1 MAGGR
6 RGPGRPQL
14 SRSMPPPPLHATNVA
29 QSSGNNVQTTSIR
42 HRGNNSSSGSGV
54 LHTTLIP
61 IAPIHHPAFPPLPPN
76 SNFTFELSVVMYLLT
91 ALCMQYMNI
100 YKTTWWLPSY
110 PATYSLNFYLVDP
123 YLFFFI
129 VMILVRRL
137 AWCFVRDIYS
147 NVQTVTLFYI
157 MVLVFKVLL
166 MITMVLTMVWCL
178 WKMVQYNSPLNLL
191 FLAYPL
197 VSYLLLYGLT
207 IEVNANLVPL
217 ATSKPKTEPPHP
229 TQGIPWNGSPT
240 WFPRHKCS
248 DSPQDVRFEAD
259 TLKVDFNARMKTVL
273 FNSMVCAYYVGFV
286 PICFLQPHMYLDLW
300 WSCLLIAFVWIN
312 SFVMFGA
319 HFLPPRYCD
328 TLHRCSLH
336 LGRWQRVEHS
346 YNSPQ
351 HFWSETTVWPQGVL
365 VRYNK
370 ALYKATGVQNVALP
384 SDSSYARFYFM
395 FHQPMRLL
403 YLFLVLELMVVLIEL
418 YILLTNTHW
427 NYVVSLSLMLFC
439 NYYSLFKL
447 LRDRWVLIR
456 VYHQLNEDGD

>member
-14 SRSMPPPPLHATNVA
+14 SRSMPPPPLHATNVT
-29 QSSGNNVQTTSIR
+29 QSGGSNVQTTSIR
-42 HRGNNSSSGSGV
+42 HRGSNSSSGSGV

-76 SNFTFELSVVMYLLT
+76 SNMAFEVSVVMYLLT

-100 YKTTWWLPSY
+100 YKTTWWLVSY
-110 PATYSLNFYLVDP
+110 PASYSLNFYLVDP

-129 VMILVRRL
+129 VMILIRRL
-137 AWCFVRDIYS
+137 VWCFIRDTQN
-147 NVQTVTLFYI
+147 NVQKVTLTYCL
-157 MVLVFKVLL
+157 VLAMKVLL
-166 MITMVLTMVWCL
+166 VAAMSVGMVWCL
-178 WKMVQYNSPLNLL
+178 WKMVQNNSPLNLL

-217 ATSKPKTEPPHP
+217 TTNKPQKPEFNP
-229 TQGIPWNGSPT
+229 QSIPWNGSPV
-240 WFPRHKCS
+240 WCPRHRCS
-248 DSPQDVRFEAD
+248 DSPQEVRTEAD
-259 TLKVDFNARMKTVL
+259 LLKVDFNARMKTVL

-300 WSCLLIAFVWIN
+300 WSCLLIAFVWVN
-312 SFVMFGA
+312 SFVLFGA

-336 LGRWQRVEHS
+336 LGRWQRVDHG

-351 HFWSETTVWPQGVL
+351 HFWSEATVWPQGVL

-370 ALYKATGVQNVALP
+370 GLYKATGVQNVALP

-403 YLFLVLELMVVLIEL
+403 NLFLILELVVVLVEL
-418 YILLTNTHW
+418 YILFTNTHW

-447 LRDRWVLIR
+447 LRDRFVLVR
-456 VYHQLNEDGD
+456 VYHRSKEDGE